1 MSESS
6 RRRKPIIPSVTIV
19 VGLLVGLAG
28 LVMTIL
34 GIGGVSATH
43 LSFSNT
49 INIQTTSGGVLAMV
63 IGFGMALFLQ
73 VMMIRVDLRAA
84 GQKAA
89 KGEPADDQKDRP
101 SYYES
106 VAYAPDWPEIPPLP
120 VPDSPKV
127 EEPGV
132 Q

>member
-1 MSESS
+1 MSENT
-6 RRRKPIIPSVTIV
+6 RRRKPIIPSVTVV

-73 VMMIRVDLRAA
+73 VMMIRVDLKAA
-84 GQKAA
+84 NPTAA
-89 KGEPADDQKDRP
+89 KGEPPDDQKDKT
-101 SYYES
+101 SFYES
-106 VAYAPDWPEIPPLP
+106 VVYAPEWPELP
-120 VPDSPKV
+120 GIL
-127 EEPGV
+127 EEPDA
-132 Q
+132 QQPKD